1 MSLSIRRHNGPGSP
15 YLAGASFFEMT
26 QLILKRASPSP
37 PATVI
42 GVSNATASVNAA
54 DARGRN
60 GSLRQELAAGMT
72 KKRRTYQPRVVGDK
86 VMMPAD
92 LVAYAINLLA
102 PSRNA

>member
-1 MSLSIRRHNGPGSP
+1 
-15 YLAGASFFEMT
+15 MT

-92 LVAYAINLLA
+92 LVASAINLLA